1 MTHSQTRISLQRPW
15 LLTLA
20 TLTALVAGCAQ
31 TGGGMGAA
39 GGVGNSAST
48 GGREVELR
56 SGNCPPPAYPDAA
69 LQARAT
75 GVTVVTFTVDANG
88 GVTST
93 SVSRSSGGTKEHQML
108 DNAAMALVRQCKF
121 PATPGKPP
129 GTAAIE
135 YNWALK

>member
-1 MTHSQTRISLQRPW
+1 MTHSNIRLSLRRPW
-15 LLTLA
+15 ALAALA
-20 TLTALVAGCAQ
+20 TLLAGCAQ
-31 TGGGMGAA
+31 LGGTGTA
-39 GGVGNSAST
+39 GSVGTSAST

-56 SGNCPPPAYPDAA
+56 SGQCPPPAYPDAA
-69 LQARAT
+69 FQARAT

-88 GVTST
+88 AVTST

-121 PATPGKPP
+121 PAMPGKPP